1 MITESAVLV
10 RKEEVIYCKY
20 VTVDE
25 VPLLT
30 YLLKEVPL
38 LCNLQAGILYRE
50 LAVESAHI
58 LAIH

>member
-10 RKEEVIYCKY
+10 RKEEVIYYKY

-30 YLLKEVPL
+30 YLRRYPYYAIYKQEYY
-38 LCNLQAGILYRE
+38 I
-50 LAVESAHI
+50 ES
-58 LAIH
+58 